1 MKELANK
8 PSNTQLTAS
17 SMSAQTSGPAI
28 TTRGTL
34 PTSLASGGSS
44 ALAANS
50 QKILSTA
57 KTSTAVT
64 DRVAA
69 GVAVVA
75 PLTVGV
81 IVGGVAA
88 VCYGVANMIKYGESR
103 KSGKQ
108 AVTDTLK
115 RSAGLGVAAGL
126 GEAAGAAIAGSSLTM
141 GSTIVAPIAV
151 GAAVACASIQIW
163 NTLFFNGKK
172 DLKTKSKTE

>member
-1 MKELANK
+1 MKEWSNK
-8 PSNTQLTAS
+8 PSSTVLTAS
-17 SMSAQTSGPAI
+17 STSAQTSRSAI
-28 TTRGTL
+28 TTSGTL

-50 QKILSTA
+50 QKILTTA
-57 KTSTAVT
+57 KTSTAVSE
-64 DRVAA
+64 RVAA

-108 AVTDTLK
+108 AITDTIK
-115 RSAGLGVAAGL
+115 SSAGLGVAAGL
-126 GEAAGAAIAGSSLTM
+126 GEAAGAAVAGSTLIM
-141 GSTIVAPIAV
+141 GSTIIAPIAV
-151 GAAVACASIQIW
+151 GAAVACASVKIW
-163 NTLFFNGKK
+163 NALFFNGKK
-172 DLKTKSKTE
+172 GVLK

>member
-1 MKELANK
+1 MKEWSNK
-8 PSNTQLTAS
+8 PSSTVLTS
-17 SMSAQTSGPAI
+17 SSTSAQTSGPAI
-28 TTRGTL
+28 TTSGTL

-50 QKILSTA
+50 QKILTTA

-88 VCYGVANMIKYGESR
+88 VCYGVANMIHYGESR

-108 AVTDTLK
+108 AITDTIK
-115 RSAGLGVAAGL
+115 SSAGLGVAAGL
-126 GEAAGAAIAGSSLTM
+126 GEAAGAAVVGSTLTM
-141 GSTIVAPIAV
+141 GSTIIAPIAV
-151 GAAVACASIQIW
+151 GAAVACVSVKIW
-163 NTLFFNGKK
+163 NVLFFNGKK
-172 DLKTKSKTE
+172 GVLK

>member
-1 MKELANK
+1 MKEWSNK
-8 PSNTQLTAS
+8 PSSTALTS
-17 SMSAQTSGPAI
+17 SSTSAQTSGPAI
-28 TTRGTL
+28 TTSGTL

-50 QKILSTA
+50 QKILTTA

-64 DRVAA
+64 DRIAA
-69 GVAVVA
+69 GVAVVT

-108 AVTDTLK
+108 AVTDTMK
-115 RSAGLGVAAGL
+115 SSAGVGVSAGL
-126 GEAAGAAIAGSSLTM
+126 GEAAGAAIAGSSFAM

-151 GAAVACASIQIW
+151 GAAVACASIKIW

-172 DLKTKSKTE
+172 GV

>member
-1 MKELANK
+1 MKEGSNK
-8 PSNTQLTAS
+8 LSSTVLTAS
-17 SMSAQTSGPAI
+17 STSAQTSGPAI
-28 TTRGTL
+28 TTSGTL

-50 QKILSTA
+50 QKILTTA
-57 KTSTAVT
+57 KTSTTVT
-64 DRVAA
+64 NRVAA

-75 PLTVGV
+75 PLTVGA

-108 AVTDTLK
+108 AVTDTMK
-115 RSAGLGVAAGL
+115 SSAGLGVAAGL

-151 GAAVACASIQIW
+151 GAAVACASVKIW

-172 DLKTKSKTE
+172 DLKTKSKTK

>member
-1 MKELANK
+1 MKERANK
-8 PSNTQLTAS
+8 PSNTQPTAS

-28 TTRGTL
+28 TTSGTL

-50 QKILSTA
+50 QKILTTA
-57 KTSTAVT
+57 KTSTAVA
-64 DRVAA
+64 DKVGA
-69 GVAVVA
+69 GIALVA

-81 IVGGVAA
+81 IVGGVAV
-88 VCYGVANMIKYGESR
+88 VCYGVANMLKYSENN

-108 AVTDTLK
+108 AITDTMK
-115 RSAGLGVAAGL
+115 SSAGLGVSAGL
-126 GEAAGAAIAGSSLTM
+126 GDAAGAAIAGSSLAL

-163 NTLFFNGKK
+163 NRLFFNGKK
-172 DLKTKSKTE
+172 DSKTKSKTE